1 MELNS
6 YLTLLKLRKTRGNFA
21 SEANEAKETYE
32 SNGANFA
39 TGADDAYDGVNSK
52 LHSQENLGR
61 WARGVSKAI
70 KIQHNPSQI
79 FKNTALGTRAALL
92 LALVTVSTVG
102 LSFVVTKATA
112 VTPTNVGN
120 AGNAGNAGNSGPSV
134 ATGSSVS
141 PVTSHNNARSKSTTT
156 AKNSEELVT
165 LNFVNADIEAVAR
178 TLSTLSGRNLVVD
191 PRVKGQITLSAE
203 KPVTASAAWNQFLAA
218 LRLQGFSV
226 IESSGLYKIVPE
238 AEAKLQG
245 GVSTVVPSPN
255 APNSGQIMT
264 QIFNLYHENANN
276 LVGVLR
282 PLISPNN
289 TINVNPGTNSLI
301 ITDYAENL
309 QRVGKI
315 ISSLDV
321 SNASDVEIIPLR
333 NAIASDLAPLV
344 SRLIDVTPAASG
356 ATGGQPQ
363 ASDTA
368 YKTTLLAEPRSNS
381 IILRAA
387 NSARLMQARLLIEKL
402 DRPSSDLASGNIHV
416 VYLKNAD
423 ATKLAGTLRAAL
435 AADSKSAGSTP
446 GLGGSTAQSAATPG
460 PLNPVNA
467 MNPGANGSASGVPTL
482 GGFNTSPGS
491 TTGGQ
496 IQADTATNSLIITAP
511 DPQFRQ
517 LKEVIDKLDSR
528 RAQVM
533 VESLIAE
540 IDTNKI
546 AQFGIQWQNV
556 MGQAG
561 GNVGVI
567 GTNFGSGG
575 SNLLSL
581 STSAVNP
588 NTATSGL
595 ALPGAG
601 LNMATARDVNGKY
614 VLSSLANFLQQ
625 DGLTNVLSTPTL
637 LTLDNEEAKIVVGQ
651 NVPFATG
658 QYTNSNTANG
668 SVTPFTTYDRKDVG
682 ITLRVKPQISETGS
696 VKLVI
701 FQEVSSIDSTTSA
714 AGLVTNKRSIESNVI
729 VEDGS
734 IVVLGGLLSDTYS
747 NTRGQVPG
755 LADVPFIGS
764 FFKNESRNRTKTNL
778 MVFLRPVVLRDAKST
793 EILSNGRYLGMMNE
807 QKSLDAKPLNEASFV
822 LPANDGPTLP
832 NPKSLDFGPNSVN
845 PKILSPVAPPPG
857 SAPQALP
864 GEPAKPTK

>member
-1 MELNS
+1 M
-6 YLTLLKLRKTRGNFA
+6 A
-21 SEANEAKETYE
+21 VC
-32 SNGANFA
+32 A
-39 TGADDAYDGVNSK
+39 TG
-52 LHSQENLGR
+52 LG
-61 WARGVSKAI
+61 
-70 KIQHNPSQI
+70 
-79 FKNTALGTRAALL
+79 FALTSG
-92 LALVTVSTVG
+92 
-102 LSFVVTKATA
+102 VTKTAAATA
-112 VTPTNVGN
+112 ATSDTEVKTEKADKAEKTERTNKSNPTIK
-120 AGNAGNAGNSGPSV
+120 AEKK
-134 ATGSSVS
+134 
-141 PVTSHNNARSKSTTT
+141 KSDKT
-156 AKNSEELVT
+156 EDLVT

-191 PRVKGQITLSAE
+191 PRVKGLITLSAE
-203 KPVTASAAWNQFLAA
+203 KPVTPIAAWNQFLAA

-245 GVSTVVPSPN
+245 GPTTVVPSSG
-255 APNSGQIMT
+255 APTSGQVMT

-276 LVGVLR
+276 LVAVLR

-309 QRVGKI
+309 QRVAKI
-315 ISSLDV
+315 IASLDV
-321 SNASDVEIIPLR
+321 SNASDVEIIPLH
-333 NAIASDLAPLV
+333 NAIASDLAVLV
-344 SRLIDVTPAASG
+344 SRLIDVTPGTSS
-356 ATGGQPQ
+356 ATPGQAQ
-363 ASDTA
+363 AGDSA
-368 YKTTLLAEPRSNS
+368 YKTTILAEPRSNS
-381 IILRAA
+381 LILRAA
-387 NSARLMQARLLIEKL
+387 NSARLAQARMLIEKL
-402 DRPSSDLASGNIHV
+402 DRPSSELASGNIHV

-435 AADSKSAGSTP
+435 AADPKGLGATTGIGSTGSAP
-446 GLGGSTAQSAATPG
+446 GVSSPAPAPNSSGSTSVGLQGGST
-460 PLNPVNA
+460 
-467 MNPGANGSASGVPTL
+467 SGVPTL
-482 GGFNTSPGS
+482 GGFNASSGA

-496 IQADTATNSLIITAP
+496 IQADTATNSLVITAP
-511 DPQFRQ
+511 EPQFRQ

-540 IDTNKI
+540 IDTSKI
-546 AQFGIQWQNV
+546 SQFGIQWQNV
-556 MGQAG
+556 MGQVG

-567 GTNFGSGG
+567 GTNFGTGG

-581 STSAVNP
+581 STSAINP
-588 NTATSGL
+588 STSGPS
-595 ALPGAG
+595 LPGAG
-601 LNMATARDVNGKY
+601 LNIATGRNVNGAY

-658 QYTNSNTANG
+658 QYTNNNTSNGA
-668 SVTPFTTYDRKDVG
+668 VTPFTTFDRKDVG

-701 FQEVSSIDSTTSA
+701 FQEVSSIDTTSSA

-755 LADVPFIGS
+755 FGDWPIIGN

-793 EILSNGRYLGMMNE
+793 EILSNGRYQGMMNE
-807 QKSLDAKPLNEASFV
+807 QKSLDSKPLNAESFV
-822 LPANDGPTLP
+822 LPANDGPALP
-832 NPKSLDFGPNSVN
+832 DTKGIDLRPNSEK
-845 PKILSPVAPPPG
+845 PALLTPLAPPP
-857 SAPQALP
+857 SPPQP
-864 GEPAKPTK
+864 VTPQR

>member
-6 YLTLLKLRKTRGNFA
+6 YLTLLKLRKTTDMRA
-21 SEANEAKETYE
+21 HAEAV
-32 SNGANFA
+32 ANA
-39 TGADDAYDGVNSK
+39 VIDVNT
-52 LHSQENLGR
+52 Q
-61 WARGVSKAI
+61 
-70 KIQHNPSQI
+70 NPSSLTI
-79 FKNTALGTRAALL
+79 NRAGTIV
-92 LALVTVSTVG
+92 LVTLITACAIG
-102 LSFVVTKATA
+102 LTSAVTKATA
-112 VTPTNVGN
+112 VT
-120 AGNAGNAGNSGPSV
+120 ANSATSTTSAPSPSLSPSSQTSASS
-134 ATGSSVS
+134 ATTTPSTTS
-141 PVTSHNNARSKSTTT
+141 PAQVHKSTPPVSS
-156 AKNSEELVT
+156 KKSDELVT

-191 PRVKGQITLSAE
+191 PRVKGLITLSAE
-203 KPVTASAAWNQFLAA
+203 KPVTPLAAWNQFLAA

-255 APNSGQIMT
+255 APTSGQVMT

-276 LVGVLR
+276 LVAVLR

-321 SNASDVEIIPLR
+321 SNASDVEIIALH
-333 NAIASDLAPLV
+333 NAIASDLATLV
-344 SRLIDVTPAASG
+344 SRLIDVTPATAG
-356 ATGGQPQ
+356 ANAGQAQ
-363 ASDTA
+363 SSDTT

-387 NSARLMQARLLIEKL
+387 NSARLLQARLLIEKL

-435 AADSKSAGSTP
+435 AADPKV
-446 GLGGSTAQSAATPG
+446 GGGFTGNTAQSNVS
-460 PLNPVNA
+460 NPTINPANA
-467 MNPGANGSASGVPTL
+467 MNSGQSAGYGSSSANPTL
-482 GGFNTSPGS
+482 GGFNASSTS

-511 DPQFRQ
+511 EPQFRQ
-517 LKEVIDKLDSR
+517 LREVIDKLDSR

-540 IDTNKI
+540 IDTSKL
-546 AQFGIQWQNV
+546 AEFGIQWQNV
-556 MGQAG
+556 MGKAG

-581 STSAVNP
+581 STSAVNSSS
-588 NTATSGL
+588 TSGL
-595 ALPGAG
+595 SLPGSG
-601 LNMATARDVNGKY
+601 LNLATAREVNGKY

-701 FQEVSSIDSTTSA
+701 FQEVSSIDATSST
-714 AGLVTNKRSIESNVI
+714 AGLITDKRSIESSVL

-747 NTRGQVPG
+747 NNRGQVPWM
-755 LADVPFIGS
+755 ADLPLIGNL
-764 FFKNESRNRTKTNL
+764 FKNESRSRNKTNL

-807 QKSLDAKPLNEASFV
+807 QKSLDTKPLNEASFI
-822 LPANDGPTLP
+822 LPANEGPKLP
-832 NPKSLDFGPNSVN
+832 ELKGVVPLA
-845 PKILSPVAPPPG
+845 PVAP
-857 SAPQALP
+857 
-864 GEPAKPTK
+864 TKSVK